1 MRPTPGLVSLI
12 LTVCAALSALYW
24 WQASR
29 PVVLVDALSD
39 HLSCVSYAPFH
50 QMNHTP
56 LDRSLYID
64 AERIDAD
71 LERLSKRFDCV
82 RIYSVG
88 QGLHET
94 PRLAEK
100 HGMKVLLGVWIGRN
114 AAENEREIT
123 KGIDTARKFP
133 SAIRGMIVGNEVLL
147 RGEQPPAA
155 LRAYIERVR
164 AAVPPDIPITYADV
178 WEFWLQNA
186 PLADAVNY
194 VTIHIL
200 PYWEDRPVPV
210 ENAVGHVSHIYQ
222 HVKERLPGKEIM
234 IGETGWPSYGRQR
247 QGAVPSLINQ
257 ARFIREFEVRAG
269 LEKIPYNVIEAFDQH
284 WKRGEEGAVGGYW
297 GLFNR
302 FGEPK
307 FPFKGPVA
315 EAPLWSLG
323 AACVAAGFFVGFLRR
338 WKTLSGPDEAIV
350 LAIVSIAGGGA
361 NLAVWRDLWMA
372 NRNWSEWTVTVLYA
386 TLLVLA
392 TFQFGR
398 AVSGWCAGG
407 ITPPRLAP
415 ASALVRWVR
424 RNDQHYDAA
433 GRILGT
439 LRFAFLFGAALV
451 CLLLVFDARYRD
463 FPTALYAP
471 PTVALALLAWL
482 DREST
487 ADLEEIMLAG
497 WIAFSAPWIAIAEH
511 IIAPPHA
518 PWSWADNINP
528 QPIVWAG
535 LCLLLSGAVLM
546 PAILELR
553 ARQRQRAEEEPQG
566 RVVPVVKD

>member
-12 LTVCAALSALYW
+12 LTVCAALSVLYW

-50 QMNHTP
+50 QENHTP
-56 LDRSLYID
+56 FDKSLYID
-64 AERIDAD
+64 ADHIDAD
-71 LERLSKRFDCV
+71 LARLSKRFDCV
-82 RIYSVG
+82 RIYSVS

-100 HGMKVLLGVWIGRN
+100 HGMKVLLGIWIGRI

-123 KGIDTARKFP
+123 KGIDTARKYP
-133 SAIRGMIVGNEVLL
+133 SAIRGIIVGNEVLL

-155 LRAYIERVR
+155 LRGYIERVR
-164 AAVPPDIPITYADV
+164 AAVPNIPITYADV
-178 WEFWLQNA
+178 WEFWLRHA
-186 PLADAVNY
+186 DLADAVSY
-194 VTIHIL
+194 ITVHIL

-210 ENAVGHVSHIYQ
+210 EHAVGHVSHIYQ
-222 HVKERLPGKEIM
+222 HVKERLPGKDIM

-247 QGAVPSLINQ
+247 QGAVPNLVNQ
-257 ARFIREFEVRAG
+257 ARFIREFEVRAE

-284 WKRGEEGAVGGYW
+284 WKRKQEGAVGGYW

-315 EAPLWSLG
+315 EAPAWSLA
-323 AACVAAGFFVGFLRR
+323 AACAAAGFFVGFLRR
-338 WKTLSGPDEAIV
+338 WRTLNGPDEAIV
-350 LAIVSIAGGGA
+350 LAIVSVAGGGA

-386 TLLVLA
+386 ALLALA

-407 ITPPRLAP
+407 IKPPQLAP
-415 ASALVRWVR
+415 VSALVRWAR
-424 RNDQHYDAA
+424 RNDQSYVAA
-433 GRILGT
+433 ARVLGA

-451 CLLLVFDARYRD
+451 CLLLVFDGRYRD
-463 FPTALYAP
+463 FPVALYAV
-471 PTVALALLAWL
+471 PTVGLSLLAWL
-482 DREST
+482 DRKST
-487 ADLEEIMLAG
+487 ADLEEILLAS
-497 WIAFSAPWIAIAEH
+497 WIAISAPWIAIAEH
-511 IIAPPHA
+511 VIASPHE
-518 PWSWADNINP
+518 PWGWADNLNP
-528 QPIVWAG
+528 QSIVWAG
-535 LCLLLSGAVLM
+535 LCLLLAGSVLM
-546 PAILELR
+546 PVILELR
-553 ARQRQRAEEEPQG
+553 TRQGERAEQEAQG
-566 RVVPVVKD
+566 RIIPVVKD